1 MSRICNWQR
10 FSELLNIT
18 FCFPQCTWIQLAIKN
33 QHFEVNTPL
42 NQRRFW
48 HELVGNSSQSSQQA
62 VKAIEPPKQ
71 AGMKAKVEWTQ
82 GQQPGCGE
90 HPRETRTNG
99 ASPHTSPRKEEKG
112 DSLLSPSLQQRTTHR
127 ESSKALGG
135 SRS

>member
-1 MSRICNWQR
+1 M
-10 FSELLNIT
+10 
-18 FCFPQCTWIQLAIKN
+18 
-33 QHFEVNTPL
+33 

-90 HPRETRTNG
+90 HPRETRDAGMLPLIPVQGRKKMEIPCSRHPFSSELPTGKAAKPWEAAG
-99 ASPHTSPRKEEKG
+99 ADKG
-112 DSLLSPSLQQRTTHR
+112 CDL
-127 ESSKALGG
+127 KV
-135 SRS
+135 